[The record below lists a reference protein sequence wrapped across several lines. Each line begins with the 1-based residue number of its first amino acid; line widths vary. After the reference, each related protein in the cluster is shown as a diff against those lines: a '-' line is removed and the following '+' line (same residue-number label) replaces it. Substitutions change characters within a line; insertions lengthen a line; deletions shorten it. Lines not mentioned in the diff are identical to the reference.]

1 MRDKGYIGSSLL
13 FTATFLADDIA
24 YVIKMVAQI
33 VSIVRRRTCIFF
45 PLVDI
50 SVLFY
55 HSTCMCTSHFTCHI
69 VCKTQ
74 HE

>member
-33 VSIVRRRTCIFF
+33 VSIVRHRTCIFF
-45 PLVDI
+45 P
-50 SVLFY
+50 
-55 HSTCMCTSHFTCHI
+55 
-69 VCKTQ
+69 
-74 HE
+74 